1 MVDLSLIDGHLIGE
15 NADHPS
21 NMGMLAIVENQIIL
35 PISPNFSSLGNHSIM
50 LWASPKQGGRTPQ
63 PFVSPDEMEN
73 AIKNRP
79 FKMVSPF
86 KVVILGD
93 GVSH

>member
-15 NADHPS
+15 NGDHPS
-21 NMGMLAIVENQIIL
+21 NMGMLAIVKNQIIL

-63 PFVSPDEMEN
+63 PFFSPDEAPPIINQIML
-73 AIKNRP
+73 KTQ
-79 FKMVSPF
+79 
-86 KVVILGD
+86 
-93 GVSH
+93 

>member
-15 NADHPS
+15 NGDHPS

-50 LWASPKQGGRTPQ
+50 LWASP
-63 PFVSPDEMEN
+63 
-73 AIKNRP
+73 NRG
-79 FKMVSPF
+79 KDSTT
-86 KVVILGD
+86 ILF
-93 GVSH
+93 S